1 MDQSFLSSGKSV
13 ALDEK
18 EIAHSD
24 LTNFRRIPQNVIVV
38 ASVGGALPQLE
49 PFPNLNSGHSG
60 PFCPSR
66 PKSCALFYV
75 SYTRQHFLQTS
86 DRNSQAPK
94 CSHVPQH
101 LTNGTV
107 PNIEPAFYEG
117 QGIIFSTSQLL
128 NLSFHPALDLR
139 GTWWMF

>member
-38 ASVGGALPQLE
+38 ASVGGALRQVE

-75 SYTRQHFLQTS
+75 PVCTAQGGGGSFKDRKPIGEVRCCESWMAEQT
-86 DRNSQAPK
+86 
-94 CSHVPQH
+94 H
-101 LTNGTV
+101 
-107 PNIEPAFYEG
+107 
-117 QGIIFSTSQLL
+117 
-128 NLSFHPALDLR
+128 
-139 GTWWMF
+139 